1 LKALGALMFALAA
14 LGSLQAVA
22 NERVLIAAAA
32 DLKFSLDQIVV
43 NFRQGH
49 PGAAIDVSYGSSG
62 NFAAQIRQNAPF
74 DLFFSADVDYPRKL
88 GADGFAASSVVPYA
102 VGRIVLWS
110 ASLDASKLTLADL
123 DREVITRI
131 AIANPRHA
139 PYGRRAQ
146 EALESSGMWDKVQPK
161 LVLGENIAQTAQF
174 VQSGSVQVG
183 IIALSLACSPAL
195 ASKGAYYL
203 IPDSLHMPLE
213 QAFIVTR
220 HGAENPLAKAFADY
234 MQSPAAR
241 DVMRASGFS
250 LPGETSGTLR

>member
-1 LKALGALMFALAA
+1 MKALGAVMLALAA

-22 NERVLIAAAA
+22 NEGVLIAAAA

-43 NFRQGH
+43 DFRQGH
-49 PGAAIDVSYGSSG
+49 PDAVIDVSYGSSG

-74 DLFFSADVDYPRKL
+74 DLFFSADIDYPRKL
-88 GADGFAASSVVPYA
+88 ATDGFAASSIVPYA

-110 ASLDASKLTLADL
+110 ASFDASELTLADL
-123 DREVITRI
+123 DSDAITRI

-139 PYGRRAQ
+139 PYGKRAQ
-146 EALESSGMWDKVQPK
+146 EALHASAMWDKVQPK
-161 LVLGENIAQTAQF
+161 LVFGENIAQTAQF

-183 IIALSLACSPAL
+183 IIALSLARSPEL

-203 IPDSLHMPLE
+203 IPDSLHTPLE

-220 HGAENPLAKAFADY
+220 HGAENPVAKAFANY
-234 MQSPAAR
+234 MQSAAAR
-241 DVMRASGFS
+241 EVMRASGFS
-250 LPGETSGTLR
+250 LPGETSGIAR